1 MLLSAALASATSE
14 TGSSAYSILAA
25 LLALGAFA
33 SYVVVF
39 VLAAKTRKLGVLD
52 YVMGSL
58 GLFCGIGFFY
68 FLWRANTVT
77 LQHSFDLINQGGDPA
92 ESRAMNKRFKI
103 AAGVAIA
110 LGVVS
115 YVIR

>member
-1 MLLSAALASATSE
+1 MLLSAALANASAE
-14 TGSSAYSILAA
+14 TGSSVYAIVSA
-25 LLALGAFA
+25 LLALAAFA
-33 SYVVVF
+33 AYVVVF

-52 YVMGSL
+52 YVVGSL
-58 GLFCGIGFFY
+58 GLFCGVGFFY

-92 ESRAMNKRFKI
+92 ESRALNKRFKI

-115 YVIR
+115 YVRR